1 MEYKVDTHKMRNKPS
16 SKTGKTDSID
26 RHTKK
31 RLIVID
37 SALLLTQISQDYIML
52 LIDLAELSDY
62 FDVLVVTKA
71 GEVNYVKEFLNHWM
85 LKANVRE
92 QFKDYKEIIEE
103 YHIMFCFT
111 TMASREEF
119 RKFYRA
125 DCLSR

>member
-1 MEYKVDTHKMRNKPS
+1 MYEVDTSKMRNKPS
-16 SKTGKTDSID
+16 PKTGKTDSID

-37 SALLLTQISQDYIML
+37 SSLLLAQTSQNYIML

-62 FDVLVVTKA
+62 FDVLVVTKP
-71 GEVNYVKEFLNHWM
+71 GEVEYVKEFLSHWM
-85 LKANVRE
+85 LKAEVRE
-92 QFKDYKEIIEE
+92 RYQDYQEIINE

-111 TMASREEF
+111 TMRNRE
-119 RKFYRA
+119 KFKQYYRV

>member
-1 MEYKVDTHKMRNKPS
+1 MRNKPS
-16 SKTGKTDSID
+16 PKTGKTDSID

-37 SALLLTQISQDYIML
+37 SSLLLAQTSQNYIML

-62 FDVLVVTKA
+62 FDVLVVTKP
-71 GEVNYVKEFLNHWM
+71 GEVEYVKEFMNHWG
-85 LKANVRE
+85 LKADARE
-92 QFKDYKEIIEE
+92 RYQDYQEIINE

-111 TMASREEF
+111 TMRNRE
-119 RKFYRA
+119 KFKQYYRV